1 MANNIKT
8 YGAMAITII
17 VLLVSIIWGYATL
30 GHQVAD
36 NAEMKPDV
44 KLNSEHRIKFEE
56 KVTTMAK
63 NIDQIL
69 TEVKKK

>member
-1 MANNIKT
+1 MKNNIKT
-8 YGAMAITII
+8 YGGMAITII
-17 VLLVSIIWGYATL
+17 ILIVSIIWGYATL

-44 KLNSEHRIKFEE
+44 KLNTEHRLIFTE
-56 KVTTMAK
+56 KVNNMAD

-69 TEVKKK
+69 KAVQK